1 MQFPVQVSLVRKVQA
16 NSVGYDDVVSVVF
29 LLTKNSKVTCVTAS
43 TQYCTCIMVS
53 LHSLYVTIMSIS
65 YTH

>member
-1 MQFPVQVSLVRKVQA
+1 MNFLDREIVGAVSSTDISLVRKVQANSVLQA

-43 TQYCTCIMVS
+43 T
-53 LHSLYVTIMSIS
+53 
-65 YTH
+65 